1 MKSISYNIGMSN
13 ADSDDLSRIQTD
25 IENRYYMY
33 HIFRR
38 FESSNSERHY
48 DLKSREASFN
58 FTRLLRDRTN
68 IYVFTTMEIE
78 GEGWYPV
85 KLA

>member
-1 MKSISYNIGMSN
+1 MSN

-25 IENRYYMY
+25 IENRNYMY

-38 FESSNSERHY
+38 FESSNSEWHY
-48 DLKSREASFN
+48 DLKSREASFK
-58 FTRLLRDRTN
+58 FILEDFYETEQ